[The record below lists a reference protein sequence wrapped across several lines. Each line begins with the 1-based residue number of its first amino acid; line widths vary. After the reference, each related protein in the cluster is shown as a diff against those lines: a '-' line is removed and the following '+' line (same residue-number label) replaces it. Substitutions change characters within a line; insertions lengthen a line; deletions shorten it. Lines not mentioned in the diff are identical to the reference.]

1 MCVAYSK
8 VRDGTQDS
16 SKIIVGGGSMDFSLS
31 EDQKMLKAMV
41 RDFAEKEVE
50 PVAAKIDEEA
60 IFPSVAVKKAA
71 EIGLMGTGYPEAS
84 GGSGGGAVEQVIVFE
99 ELARACASTSGVII
113 VTNELAAYPIY
124 TFGTEEQ
131 KKKYLTPLLK
141 GEIIGAFGLTEAGAG
156 SDVAAMSMTATKKAG
171 GYVLNGNK
179 IFISNGAEAEV
190 IITFATLDKSQ
201 GYRGITAFIV
211 EKGMMGYSVGKHER
225 KMGIRG
231 SSTTELIFD
240 NCIVPA
246 GNRLGP
252 EGKGFSIALETI
264 DGSRIGIAAQAI
276 GIAQAAFDKAL
287 AYSKERQQFGQ
298 AIVNYQAIQWMLAD
312 MATQIDAARLLT
324 YRAAY
329 LKDHHQPFI
338 KEASMAKVYSAEMA
352 NFVTTKALQIYGG
365 YGYIKDFPLER
376 YFRDARI
383 TEIYEGTSEMQRM
396 TIARQLIRGE

>member
-1 MCVAYSK
+1 
-8 VRDGTQDS
+8 
-16 SKIIVGGGSMDFSLS
+16 MDFSLS

-60 IFPSVAVKKAA
+60 IFPSAAVKKAA

-211 EKGMMGYSVGKHER
+211 EKGMAGYSVGKHER

-240 NCIVPA
+240 NCFVPN

-329 LKDHHQPFI
+329 LKDYHQPFI

>member
-1 MCVAYSK
+1 
-8 VRDGTQDS
+8 
-16 SKIIVGGGSMDFSLS
+16 MDFSLS

-156 SDVAAMSMTATKKAG
+156 SDVAAMSMTAIKKAG

-201 GYRGITAFIV
+201 GYRGITTFIV
-211 EKGMMGYSVGKHER
+211 EKGMAGYSVGKHER

-240 NCIVPA
+240 NCFVPN
-246 GNRLGP
+246 GNCLGP